1 MQGRTKR
8 GKGRLR
14 ESLGALTDNKRQ
26 KDKGRFEQAVGS
38 TMRRADRVFRRVRRR

>member
-1 MQGRTKR
+1 MQGRAKR

-26 KDKGRFEQAVGS
+26 KDKGRLEQAMGS
-38 TMRRADRVFRRVRRR
+38 TMKRADRVIRRVGRR

>member
-1 MQGRTKR
+1 MRARTKR

-14 ESLGALTDNKRQ
+14 EALGALTDNKRQ

-38 TMRRADRVFRRVRRR
+38 TMKRADRMVRQVRRR